1 MSTDKQRPLVKS
13 PASFHEAVSE
23 FLPVEAIG
31 REAEKADGQARR
43 RRTGRLPVIE
53 LLNSNYSNLNCQHIH
68 LPGISISPLSTD

>member
-31 REAEKADGQARR
+31 REAKKLMAK
-43 RRTGRLPVIE
+43 
-53 LLNSNYSNLNCQHIH
+53 
-68 LPGISISPLSTD
+68 PGAEEPEGYP